1 MKLSDIFLKGPARLI
16 GILAGATLVLIL
28 SVTSGFAENSAAK
41 AAKGPKAYVGLFK
54 DNAVAVIDTAS
65 NSVLAQIPVPAG
77 PHGMVITPDGRWV
90 YVSSDGDSKVSIID
104 TRTDTVA
111 AAIEVGTSPHGLAIT
126 PDGRLVLAA
135 VFGTN
140 SVAFIDTASRTVV
153 GRLPVGN
160 PHNIALSPDGR
171 TAYTAAQMKGALGLA
186 ILDIA
191 GRSQTGFVPLDKTPR
206 ALSVSLDGKWLYF
219 TLAGSDAV
227 QVLDTS
233 RNAIV
238 NQIAVGASPHLP
250 LATPDGKVLVVSQG
264 PGELYILDPAAGTVS
279 AHLAVGTLPH
289 WIALTPDGRRAW
301 VTNEGSNDVS
311 LVDLRTATKTATI
324 PVGNAPRKIAIQP
337 APLPAGTAALKTEIR
352 AFAFAQDLTVA
363 AGQAVVWTNMDAV
376 PHTVAADDGSW
387 ASGEI
392 DRGGSFAMTFDKP
405 GTYGYHCGIHPFMQ
419 GTLTVKNAL

>member
-1 MKLSDIFLKGPARLI
+1 MKLSNIHSRQGPARLM
-16 GILAGATLVLIL
+16 GILAGAALALIL
-28 SVTSGFAENSAAK
+28 SVAGGFADNAAAK
-41 AAKGPKAYVGLFK
+41 AANGPKAYVGLFK
-54 DNAVAVIDTAS
+54 DNAVAVIDTAN
-65 NSVLAQIPVPAG
+65 NSVLARISVPTG

-90 YVSSDGDSKVSIID
+90 YVSSDGDSKVSVID
-104 TRTDTVA
+104 ARTDSVA

-153 GRLPVGN
+153 GKLPVGN

-171 TAYTAAQMKGALGLA
+171 TAYVAAQMKDSLGLA
-186 ILDIA
+186 VLDVA
-191 GRSQTGFVPLDKTPR
+191 GRSQTAFVPLDKTPR
-206 ALSVSLDGKWLYF
+206 ALSVSPDGKRVYF

-233 RNAIV
+233 SKAIV

-250 LATPDGKVLVVSQG
+250 LATPDGRKVLVVSQG

-311 LVDLRTATKTATI
+311 LVDLASATKTATI

-337 APLPAGTAALKTEIR
+337 ATLPAGTAALKTEIR
-352 AFAFAQDLTVA
+352 SFAFAPDLVIA
-363 AGQAVVWTNMDAV
+363 AGQEVVWTNLDAV

-392 DRGGSFAMTFDKP
+392 ARGASFARTFDKP
-405 GTYGYHCGIHPFMQ
+405 GTYAYHCGIHPFMK
-419 GTLTVKNAL
+419 GTLTVN